1 MVDAPGWGRRDCFLD
16 GVLVRQDENRPGDEL
31 YDNVGVLK
39 QLSCTFKITSD
50 AKFHVICF
58 TTLVKKQQNH
68 WGLVTFKEPQKLL
81 TSKFFF

>member
-1 MVDAPGWGRRDCFLD
+1 MVVAPGWGRRDCFLD

-50 AKFHVICF
+50 AKFHVKTRSPSPF
-58 TTLVKKQQNH
+58 AWRPDFPGAPREAH
-68 WGLVTFKEPQKLL
+68 
-81 TSKFFF
+81 